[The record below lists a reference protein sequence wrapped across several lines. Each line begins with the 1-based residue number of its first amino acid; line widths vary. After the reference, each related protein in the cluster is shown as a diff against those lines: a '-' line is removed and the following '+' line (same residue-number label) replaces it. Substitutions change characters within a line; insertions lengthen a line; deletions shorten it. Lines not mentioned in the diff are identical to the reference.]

1 MIKARRKTGKERERG
16 REKERQGEGGRRVSV
31 STPHVKRA
39 DGNRG

>member
-1 MIKARRKTGKERERG
+1 MIKARRKTAKEREG
-16 REKERQGEGGRRVSV
+16 REREGEGERRVSV

>member
-1 MIKARRKTGKERERG
+1 MIKARRKTAKEREG
-16 REKERQGEGGRRVSV
+16 KREGEGEKRVSV